1 MSLKS
6 RLLKNRELKSLNFAK
21 MSADCDLLA
30 FFREHKEFD
39 TVTAYSHD
47 KIYGEKDGNS
57 MKIPLVFSSV
67 ENYIAE
73 VEKIARLYDC
83 VLDKKNPQVSVCT
96 PGNSVI
102 NILMPPIVEEEPFIK
117 IFRKSKNQYSSYFS
131 KKIISSEMAAYLRD
145 CISQRANIFIVGDAS
160 VEKTSLMNFMVG
172 LSDNSKKNVICGKTE
187 KIVVE
192 KPCSIKLSQGCIK
205 DVENLDYD
213 NIFYSDAQISEL
225 TQIFQLII
233 SGHNGFVVSMSLKE
247 DVDILTAIRNML
259 LLSNINLFEEN
270 ADFMTSTSIDVVIS
284 VNKIHGVFCVSKI
297 SEMVKN
303 SQNDYSVKDI
313 FVRNNNGYHVS
324 TGNSSRFFNPE
335 NSQRFMHEF
344 LEEGHKHSY
353 ISGQAEI
360 SSIPK
365 TESKR
370 KRLKEKLKKLKKE
383 KFVIPSSETKEDDVI
398 LSFQTEKTDIPG
410 ISQDAADIYSSDN
423 SKAELSETEQTE
435 PLTLFGKS
443 IDFYETENEQES
455 VQSLSEEILPQEEEN
470 ILNDENPVLSPKTDE
485 PSFRDVL
492 EFSANEGLLASDT
505 DDFSQELPKPKIKNI
520 LELDEEEDIPQKEV
534 DAPQEQV
541 DTYDENA
548 DISTLL
554 SEDEIAEIE
563 NELKNKYKEE
573 PEIIEEPQLFSEIS
587 ESEVS
592 EYEQGILEVPDEDI

>member
-1 MSLKS
+1 
-6 RLLKNRELKSLNFAK
+6 

-39 TVTAYSHD
+39 TITAYSHD
-47 KIYGEKDGNS
+47 KIYGEKSGNAI
-57 MKIPLVFSSV
+57 KIPLVFSSV

-73 VEKIARLYDC
+73 VEKIAKLYDC

-102 NILMPPIVEEEPFIK
+102 NILMPPIVEEEPFIR
-117 IFRKSKNQYSSYFS
+117 IFRKSKQQYSSYFS
-131 KKIISSEMAAYLRD
+131 TKIISSEMAAYLRD
-145 CISQRANIFIVGDAS
+145 CISQRANIFVVGDAS
-160 VEKTSLMNFMVG
+160 VEKTSLMNFLVS
-172 LSDNSKKNVICGKTE
+172 LSDNSKRNVICGKTE

-213 NIFYSDAQISEL
+213 NIFYSDAQISDL

-233 SGHNGFVVSMSLKE
+233 SGHNGFVVSMSLKD

-270 ADFMTSTSIDVVIS
+270 ADFMTSSSIDVVIS
-284 VNKIHGVFCVSKI
+284 VNKIQGAFCVSKI

-313 FVRNNNGYHVS
+313 FVRNNSGYHVS

-335 NSQRFMHEF
+335 NSQRFMREF

-353 ISGQAEI
+353 VSGQAEI
-360 SSIPK
+360 SSSPK

-383 KFVIPSSETKEDDVI
+383 KFVIPSVENIENDVI
-398 LSFQTEKTDIPG
+398 LSH
-410 ISQDAADIYSSDN
+410 DA
-423 SKAELSETEQTE
+423 EQTDVSLNLDNISVPDNPKSVE
-435 PLTLFGKS
+435 NEQNETLTLFGKS
-443 IDFYETENEQES
+443 IDLYESKIEQEPSS
-455 VQSLSEEILPQEEEN
+455 VKEVVSDEIEN
-470 ILNDENPVLSPKTDE
+470 IPIEAEVFDGEKIEE
-485 PSFRDVL
+485 PSFQDIL
-492 EFSANEGLLASDT
+492 ERSANEGLLASDT

-520 LELDEEEDIPQKEV
+520 LELDDEEDPQEEV
-534 DAPQEQV
+534 DTPQEFI
-541 DTYDENA
+541 DKYDEKA
-548 DISTLL
+548 DLTTLL
-554 SEDEIAEIE
+554 NEDELAEIE
-563 NELKNKYKEE
+563 DELKNKYKEE